1 MQLRVPASR
10 LSTIGV
16 IIDITSMPV
25 PQMAHHVSIIVFVR
39 VGRIL
44 LIFFLTVF
52 IFNIQA
58 RRLGG
63 GGGGGGG

>member
-10 LSTIGV
+10 QSTIGV

-25 PQMAHHVSIIVFVR
+25 PQMAHHVSITVFVL

-44 LIFFLTVF
+44 LISFLTVF
-52 IFNIQA
+52 IFNIYCPKPDEKGP
-58 RRLGG
+58 LS
-63 GGGGGGG
+63 